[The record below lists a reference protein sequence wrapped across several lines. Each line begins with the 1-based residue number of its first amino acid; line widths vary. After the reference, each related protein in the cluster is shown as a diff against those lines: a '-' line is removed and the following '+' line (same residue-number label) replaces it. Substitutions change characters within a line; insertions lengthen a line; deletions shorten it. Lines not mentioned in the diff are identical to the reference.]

1 MLNAARLSL
10 VVELEDRGSLT
21 AVADALGYT
30 PSAIS
35 QQLAKLEAETGRRL
49 LEPVGR
55 GVVLTD
61 AGRTLALHAREV
73 LDRLEAAEASL
84 EAGERLT
91 GTVRVAAFQ
100 TAARGLLVPVF
111 EELRSVQPLLV
122 CELVDQEAESAL
134 PRLRSGELD
143 LVVAE
148 EYAHALRPR
157 DPRLARH
164 DLGADEL
171 LVALP
176 AAHPAA
182 RAGGAVALADLAD
195 EPWATPWAGTHYAS
209 MVESACRTA
218 GFEPLIRH
226 RVTDLGTLLDL
237 ARSGLAVAI
246 VPSLGGPT
254 EDGSLALRP
263 VGGGGLSRRLFA
275 ATRRGAAERPTL
287 AVLLDALRA
296 RVSAT

>member
-1 MLNAARLSL
+1 VLNAARLSL
-10 VVELEDRGSLT
+10 LVELQDRGSLT
-21 AVADALGYT
+21 AVADAFGYT

-35 QQLAKLEAETGRRL
+35 QQLAKLEAETGRPL

-73 LDRLEAAEASL
+73 LDRIEAAEASL
-84 EAGERLT
+84 EAGERLR

-100 TAARGLLVPVF
+100 TAARGMLVPVL
-111 EELRSVQPLLV
+111 EQLARDEPLLV
-122 CELVDQEAESAL
+122 CELVDQEAETAL
-134 PRLRSGELD
+134 PGLRAGELD
-143 LVVAE
+143 LVVAD
-148 EYAHALRPR
+148 EYEHALRPR
-157 DPRLARH
+157 DPRLVRH
-164 DLGADEL
+164 ELGTDEL

-176 AAHPAA
+176 ASHPAA
-182 RAGGAVALADLAD
+182 RAGGAVALADLAN
-195 EPWATPWAGTHYAS
+195 EPWATPWAGTYYAS
-209 MVESACRTA
+209 MVENACWAA

-246 VPSLGGPT
+246 VPALGGPA
-254 EDGSLALRP
+254 EDRAVALRP
-263 VGGGGLSRRLFA
+263 VAGGGLSRTLFA
-275 ATRRGAAERPTL
+275 ATRRGAAERRAL

-296 RVSAT
+296 RLSAT